1 MDPRYQRS
9 SRVRPVAEVI
19 RAKIQIPQ
27 PEVGTV
33 ERTRLLE
40 PLMTADDSSVVVL
53 RAPAGS
59 GKTTL
64 LAQWA
69 AADRARD
76 FAWLSLDE
84 TDNDPVTLWR
94 NLVAALGTVAPEAT
108 DKARVAINRPLPD
121 VTHTVVPELLNE
133 ISELCRP
140 LVLVLDDYQMITEQS
155 CHDSI
160 NLFLRQMAGPLMVV
174 IASRLEPSLNSAR
187 MAVQGRA
194 RTLSGPDL
202 AFNGAE
208 ILQLL
213 ARLGIRPTREAA
225 TQLISETDGWAAGV
239 RLSIGRSRST
249 DAAQRPPGQAGLIRE
264 FLIQEMLDTLDPTD
278 RELLRRCS
286 ILNTLEPGLDEC
298 VTEMAHAGN
307 RLAELSKGNVLITS
321 VDEAHKTYRIHQ
333 LLRDVL
339 QTELHEHD
347 PDERDRLHELAT
359 TWFIEHERPI
369 EGVEHALRVSEP
381 DLAAHT
387 IAGCWFETIMTGQ
400 LTTVTRWLRRFD
412 DAELHHFPFVL
423 IAAAWA
429 AGFQG
434 DWSEAWRYSEATT
447 ALTARGPTP
456 DGTRSFESARALM
469 RAGLGLEGVTEVRA
483 QAEIAYRLE
492 DVESPWRP
500 LAAALL
506 GAANLA
512 LGRDEEARHALSE
525 AATSLLGPHG
535 VATYAMGQLAI
546 LEAKEHR
553 WTEVERISGLAI
565 EEIEQLGIEN
575 LVSSGAAYVMQA
587 AAAAHRGDVVIARR
601 RLQALNPLLPSLST
615 AMPFDAFQIHLLT
628 AETYAAIGD
637 QRAAAVHTEAARQHQ
652 ELLADAGILE
662 VRLAALFS
670 KTPPDARTP
679 LSPRTVPTLTARE
692 EDILALLP
700 TTLTL
705 REVGDELYISR
716 DTVKSHVTRIYR
728 KLGVSGRSAAV
739 TRAAELGM
747 LDRA

>member
-1 MDPRYQRS
+1 MDCRYQRS
-9 SRVRPVAEVI
+9 SSERPVAEVI
-19 RAKIQIPQ
+19 KAKIQIPQ
-27 PEVGTV
+27 PQTGTL

-94 NLVAALGTVAPEAT
+94 YVVAALGTVAPEAT
-108 DKARVAINRPLPD
+108 DKARVAVNRPAPD
-121 VTHTVVPELLNE
+121 VTHTVVPELLNT
-133 ISELCRP
+133 IAELRRP
-140 LVLVLDDYQMITEQS
+140 LVLVLDDYQMITDQS

-160 NLFLRQMAGPLMVV
+160 NPFLRQMAGPLTVV
-174 IASRLEPSLNSAR
+174 IASRVEPLNSAR

-194 RTLSGPDL
+194 RILSGPDL

-213 ARLGIRPTREAA
+213 ARLGVRPTRRAA

-239 RLSIGRSRST
+239 RLSIGRSRSP
-249 DAAQRPPGQAGLIRE
+249 DEAQRLPEQVDLIRE
-264 FLIQEMLDTLDPTD
+264 FLIQEIVETLDPAD

-298 VTEMAHAGN
+298 VTGMAQVGN
-307 RLAELSKGNVLITS
+307 RLAELSKGNVLIRS
-321 VDEAHKTYRIHQ
+321 VDDRNKTYRIHQ

-359 TWFIEHERPI
+359 TWFIEHDRPI
-369 EGVEHALRVSEP
+369 EAVEHALRVSEP

-387 IAGCWFETIMTGQ
+387 IAGCWFETIMTGR
-400 LTTVTRWLRRFD
+400 LATVTRWLTRFD
-412 DAELHHFPFVL
+412 DSELRRFPFVL

-429 AGFQG
+429 AGFRG
-434 DWSEAWRYSEATT
+434 DWGEAWRYSQATT
-447 ALTARGPTP
+447 ALTTKGQTP

-483 QAEIAYRLE
+483 QAEIANRLE

-500 LAAALL
+500 LATALL

-525 AATSLLGPHG
+525 AANSLFGPHG

-546 LEAKEHR
+546 LEAGEHQ
-553 WTEVERISGLAI
+553 WTEVERVSGRAI
-565 EEIEQLGIEN
+565 EESERLGIEN
-575 LVSSGAAYVMQA
+575 LVSSGAAYVMHA
-587 AAAAHRGDVVIARR
+587 AAAAHRGDVAIARR
-601 RLQALNPLLPSLST
+601 RLRALNPLLPSLST

-637 QRAAAVHTEAARQHQ
+637 LRAAAVHAEAARQHH

-662 VRLAALFS
+662 ARLAAMIS
-670 KTPPDARTP
+670 KTPPDASTAGR
-679 LSPRTVPTLTARE
+679 PRTAPTLTARE
-692 EDILALLP
+692 RDILALLP

-705 REVGDELYISR
+705 REVGDELYVSR
-716 DTVKSHVTRIYR
+716 DTVKSYVTRIYR
-728 KLGVSGRSAAV
+728 KLGVSSRSAAV
-739 TRAAELGM
+739 TRATELGM
-747 LDRA
+747 LERA